1 MLFRFLRDNAGNI
14 APIFAIASIPLVSA
28 TGAAVDYSQ
37 AFRQRTIVQD
47 ALDAAALA
55 GGKKIGVVSNEAVIV
70 EAQKFFTTNVSN
82 EVNPVPTVASSISG
96 ATITLTTTLE
106 VPTRFLGIM
115 GIDELTFNLKSQVT
129 QGIGTVEVALVL
141 DTSGS
146 MYGSK
151 LTSLKSAANNL
162 VTTLFNLASTSTK
175 PDPIKV
181 AVVPFS
187 GAVNVGAGNLNSGWI
202 DTSGI
207 GTYHADAMENAGA
220 ASGTNNFTLFSNLK
234 DSSGNAITWGGCVE
248 QRPIPYDAQDDAA
261 SNANT
266 MFVPMF
272 AADEPDNWT
281 CSTSNCAYAGSSS
294 STRRYNGAPSGAQS
308 YNNYLPDNGTAAT
321 CATDFN
327 TFTVTAASPAVVTKT
342 SHGLTAGTPIVFSTT
357 GSLPNGLTAG
367 IPYYVI
373 SSGLST
379 NSFRV
384 STSSGGS
391 AVNTSGSQSGT
402 HSYNKA
408 VNFTCSNGSSNCDGT
423 SGKSEAIAFAGS
435 SLSTSKLCKYGSASN
450 KGTVT
455 NITFG
460 SGATAVPGGPNF
472 LCNSTAITPL
482 TKTQA
487 TVTSAIN
494 NLVALG
500 ATSIDAGLAWGW
512 RVLSPGAPFTEGRS
526 YDSEANKKII
536 ILMTDGENTYYPN
549 SKMLKSWYGDWGYVA
564 RGHIGS
570 TSTDAATLTTLMNN
584 RTKAACANAKASPNN
599 VIIYTVGFDINAGT
613 VNNPSAALDLLQ
625 TCASDLTKYFNASD
639 SAALS
644 AAFTAIGN
652 SITELRIEK

>member
-1 MLFRFLRDNAGNI
+1 MFLRFWRDIGGNI

-37 AFRQRTIVQD
+37 AFRERTIVQD
-47 ALDAAALA
+47 ALDSAALA
-55 GGKKIGVVSNEAVIV
+55 GGKKIGVVSNDAVIA
-70 EAQKFFTTNVSN
+70 EAQSFFASNVAT
-82 EVNPVPTVASSISG
+82 EIDPVPTLTPNISG
-96 ATITLTTTLE
+96 ATITLTTTLD
-106 VPTRFLGIM
+106 VPTHFLGIV
-115 GIDELTFNLKSQVT
+115 GIDELSFDLKSQVT

-146 MYGSK
+146 MNGSK
-151 LTSLKSAANNL
+151 LTSLKSSANSL

-181 AVVPFS
+181 AIVPFS
-187 GAVNVGAGNLNSGWI
+187 GAVNVGSSHQNDGWI
-202 DTSGI
+202 DTSAI

-220 ASGTNNFTLFSNLK
+220 TAGTSNFTLFSALK
-234 DSSGNAITWGGCVE
+234 DSGGNAISWGGCVE

-281 CSTSNCAYAGSSS
+281 CSTGSCAYAGSSS
-294 STRRYNGAPSGAQS
+294 STRRYNGAPTGAQS
-308 YNNYLPDNGTAAT
+308 YNNYLPDDGNAT
-321 CATDFN
+321 TCSADFN
-327 TFTVTAASPAVVTKT
+327 TLTVTAASPAVVTKT

-357 GSLPNGLTAG
+357 GSLPSGLTAG

-373 SSGLST
+373 STGLST

-402 HSYNKA
+402 HSYNKS
-408 VNFTCSNGSSNCDGT
+408 VNFTCSNGNSNCDGT
-423 SGKSEAIAFAGS
+423 SGKSETIAFAGS
-435 SLSTSKLCKYGSASN
+435 SLSTSKLCKYGSGSN
-450 KGTVT
+450 KGTVAS
-455 NITFG
+455 ITFG

-482 TKTQA
+482 TKTKA
-487 TVTSAIN
+487 TVTTAIN

-512 RVLSPGAPFTEGRS
+512 RVLSPALPFTEGRA
-526 YDSEANKKII
+526 YTEEGNKKII

-549 SKMLKSWYGDWGYVA
+549 SKLLKSWYGDWGYVA
-564 RGHIGS
+564 RSHMGS
-570 TSTDAATLTTLMNN
+570 NSTDATVLSGLMND
-584 RTKAACANAKASPNN
+584 RTKAACANAKAAPNN

-613 VNNPSAALDLLQ
+613 VSNPSAALDLLQ
-625 TCASDLTKYFNASD
+625 KCASDSTKYFNASD